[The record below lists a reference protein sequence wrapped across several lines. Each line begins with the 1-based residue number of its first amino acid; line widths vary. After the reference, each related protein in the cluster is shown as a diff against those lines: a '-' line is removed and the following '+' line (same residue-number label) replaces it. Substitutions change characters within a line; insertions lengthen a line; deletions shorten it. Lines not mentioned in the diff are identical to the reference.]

1 MTYFTYKLIHYLGI
15 FILVATLGASLGR
28 QAITGGRDPLRSRW
42 GAVHGV
48 ALFLVLLGGFGLMAR
63 VGVAHGTMFP
73 GWILAKLGIWVLL
86 GGLLFLA
93 RRGQRWTL
101 PLLALVPLLALLAG
115 WMAMAKPF

>member
-1 MTYFTYKLIHYLGI
+1 MSYLTYKMIHYLGI
-15 FILVATLGASLGR
+15 FILLATLGASLGR
-28 QAITGGRDPLRSRW
+28 QAMTEERDPLRSRW

-86 GGLLFLA
+86 GAMLFLA
-93 RRGQRWTL
+93 RRSRRWTL
-101 PLLALVPLLALLAG
+101 PLLALVPLLALFAG
-115 WMAMAKPF
+115 WMAMARPF